1 MGTSCRRGGKLRGG
15 GCEGRREDEMEEGGG
30 SVGVRDCF
38 FVFPSL
44 TICPFEMQQVIC
56 LH

>member
-1 MGTSCRRGGKLRGG
+1 MGTSCRRGGKLRGE

-30 SVGVRDCF
+30 SVWVRDCF
-38 FVFPSL
+38 FPSL
-44 TICPFEMQQVIC
+44 TICPFEMQQVFC